1 MKRLM
6 FYNLEEMKDYYN
18 ERTNTYAFWG
28 DNGEACDIR
37 IMFDLDTNASI
48 LCHNLDAIDI
58 KAESIT
64 AWDIDACSINAD
76 IIAHDIDATKIKAD
90 KIILINDGL
99 LSVMGTIDCS
109 YIKHERLSNW

>member
-6 FYNLEEMKDYYN
+6 FYNLEEMEEYYN
-18 ERTNTYAFWG
+18 PTTHTYAFWG
-28 DNGEACDIR
+28 DNGEACDVR
-37 IMFDLDTNASI
+37 IMFDLETSASI

-76 IIAHDIDATKIKAD
+76 IIAHDIDATNIKAD

-99 LSVMGTIDCS
+99 LSVMGNINCS
-109 YIKHERLSNW
+109 YIKSERLTNW